1 MKFLCYN
8 FLPTLCDYIIDF
20 PLQNYL
26 KFGIH
31 PLHNYKQLDFT
42 KLKNNDKIFVKT
54 DLLPYFFHNL
64 FSKIKVNFYLVTG
77 VSDIEVDNKYLN
89 YLNNSKIIKWVG
101 VNISIQNNP
110 KIHKILIGF
119 QEPDR
124 SRNGSADGE
133 GGDQEILY
141 NSYRIKKK
149 FSEKINKLFISYF
162 NNTHSS
168 RNNIQNIFKK
178 NEKSNFVVF
187 GEKIPFQKYLNEL
200 NNYKFVLCPRGNGL
214 DTHRFSEILLMNSVP
229 IIEKNGLSD
238 LYSKFPCIIVNN
250 FNEVTYDLLKQLEFD
265 DEKYETFLN
274 YILIDNVKL
283 NILSLN

>member
-1 MKFLCYN
+1 MIMKLLCYN
-8 FLPTLCDYIIDF
+8 YLPTLCDYILDF
-20 PLQNYL
+20 PQQNYL

-42 KLKNNDKIFVKT
+42 KIKNNDKIFVKT

-64 FSKIKVNFYLVTG
+64 FSKITVNFYLVTG

-89 YLNNSKIIKWVG
+89 YLNNSKIIKWIG

-110 KIHKILIGF
+110 KIQKMLIGF

-124 SRNGSADGE
+124 SRNGDADGE

-141 NSYRIKKK
+141 DSHRIKKK

-168 RNNIQNIFKK
+168 RNNIQNIFKL

-200 NNYKFVLCPRGNGL
+200 NNYKFVLCPRGNGI
-214 DTHRFSEILLMNSVP
+214 DTHRFSEILLMSSVP
-229 IIEKNGLSD
+229 IIEKNDLSD
-238 LYSKFPCIIVNN
+238 LYSKFPCVIVNS
-250 FNEVTYDLLKQLEFD
+250 FNEVTYELLNKFEFD
-265 DEKYETFLN
+265 DEKYEMFLN
-274 YILIDNVKL
+274 NILIDKINL
-283 NILSLN
+283 NLN